1 MPGGMILICMQYEP
15 RGKIN
20 SNLKNTNMSITVEGG
35 MVSLSTDQSVTA
47 ATVKTILFQMITV
60 LMVK

>member
-1 MPGGMILICMQYEP
+1 MQYEP